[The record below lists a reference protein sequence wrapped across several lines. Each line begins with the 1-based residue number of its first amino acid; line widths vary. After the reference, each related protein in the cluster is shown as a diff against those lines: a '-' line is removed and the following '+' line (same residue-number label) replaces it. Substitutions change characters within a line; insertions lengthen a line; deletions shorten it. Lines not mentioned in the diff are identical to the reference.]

1 VRIETVEGTK
11 VRANRVP
18 IPSWFSDPV
27 VLEVSASQ
35 QGVWLLTRK
44 GLALIRE

>member
-1 VRIETVEGTK
+1 M
-11 VRANRVP
+11 RAARVA

-27 VLEVSASQ
+27 VLEVAASQ

-44 GLALIRE
+44 GLALIRD